1 MNLRLKSSAFAVVA
15 AVAALGLAACSPERP
30 PRPQPLVVTSF
41 FPLFDIARQLGGTN
55 FDVRC
60 LVPPGA
66 DPHSVQASAGTA
78 KLVADSDL
86 VLLLGLGIDG
96 WVERLAKA
104 EGRRRMATISGGIPT
119 RKPTQLALE
128 EFAKTGAVAAK
139 HDHDHDHAH
148 DHDHET
154 PVDVDPHLWMDP
166 LLAQQLVKRIA
177 GELVKLA
184 PQHKAAVEERQA
196 RLTAE
201 IQKFHEDFEAAAKQF
216 QKREVVTF
224 HGAFSYLLARYD
236 VKEAAIIQMFPG
248 DEPSAAYLRKLVDF
262 VRGKGINV
270 VFAETSVPDRAAQ
283 VIAKEI
289 GGTVEKLD
297 PMERQLAE
305 APDRGYVERQRAN
318 LEVLKRVLGQ
328 KAP

>member
-1 MNLRLKSSAFAVVA
+1 MTSKPRFAVVCGIA
-15 AVAALGLAACSPERP
+15 LLFALGLTACSQKRA
-30 PRPQPLVVTSF
+30 PRETPLVVTSF
-41 FPLFDIARQLGGTN
+41 FPLYDFARQLGGTN

-66 DPHSVQASAGTA
+66 DPHSVEATAGSA

-104 EGRRRMATISGGIPT
+104 EGRRQMATISGGIPT
-119 RKPTQLALE
+119 RKPSPLALE
-128 EFAKTGAVAAK
+128 EFAKSGAAAHK
-139 HDHDHDHAH
+139 HDHSHDHDHDHDHAH
-148 DHDHET
+148 

-166 LLAQQLVKRIA
+166 MIAHQLVKRIA
-177 GELVKLA
+177 GELITLA
-184 PQHKAAVEERQA
+184 PQHKAAVEERQT
-196 RLTAE
+196 RLLAD
-201 IQKFHEDFEAAAKQF
+201 IQQLHQDFETAAKKF

-248 DEPSAAYLRKLVDF
+248 DEPSAAYLRKLVDL
-262 VRGKGINV
+262 VRAKNITV

-289 GGTVEKLD
+289 GGSVEKLD
-297 PMERQLAE
+297 PLERQLAD
-305 APDRGYVERQRAN
+305 APDKGYVERQRAN
-318 LEVLKRVLGQ
+318 LEAFKRVLGQ
-328 KAP
+328 KE